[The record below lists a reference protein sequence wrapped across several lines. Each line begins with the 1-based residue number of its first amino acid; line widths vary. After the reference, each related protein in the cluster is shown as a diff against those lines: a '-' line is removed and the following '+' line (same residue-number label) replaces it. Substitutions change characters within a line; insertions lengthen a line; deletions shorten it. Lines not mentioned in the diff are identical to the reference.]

1 MLNKE
6 RVKNSFYDCLVYS
19 KTNRAVSVS
28 VITDKQQLNAISLNN
43 VETHDSISEILNLA
57 INPDSNEF
65 EENDNIYVALAGKN
79 IFIDLPRSNHFSL
92 SQYKFMV
99 KLLDQIEQFIK
110 ENSNYEMMNIMIM
123 SPKIR
128 DEFLKI
134 PEIKEKL
141 KTLITQDISINSEII
156 IGNTLA
162 KEDVI
167 DSIKYNLNLESN
179 ITINELCSIINKCDI
194 LKKDTYYKQFIE
206 ELVPNLNEIDIL
218 VNLYYMCGLKKLVI
232 ENIDYSNIKEKL
244 CLNLIKIFS
253 NLTLERLQLI
263 NEYITK
269 LNIDNINTILP
280 NYSYISYLIKNIDK
294 NSKEYLDSKLV
305 NCNNYNEIVDVIIA
319 DSYKIETDKKNKC
332 EQKLSSIS
340 DKLNNIMKNNNIVSN
355 KEKVIELMNKRK
367 ELDSLI
373 FEKEIWIENMDYH
386 IKLGKEN
393 STNVDK
399 YVMQKEQLIE
409 EVKKLK
415 NEKAIL
421 QKELNDKY
429 DIDGSL
435 YTKNLINGYE
445 FISLDEIKKE
455 IESLKLEIEK
465 SKVIINYIDNN
476 YSINKEIYSDKT
488 R

>member
-1 MLNKE
+1 M
-6 RVKNSFYDCLVYS
+6 
-19 KTNRAVSVS
+19 
-28 VITDKQQLNAISLNN
+28 
-43 VETHDSISEILNLA
+43 
-57 INPDSNEF
+57 
-65 EENDNIYVALAGKN
+65 
-79 IFIDLPRSNHFSL
+79 
-92 SQYKFMV
+92 
-99 KLLDQIEQFIK
+99 
-110 ENSNYEMMNIMIM
+110 
-123 SPKIR
+123 
-128 DEFLKI
+128 
-134 PEIKEKL
+134 
-141 KTLITQDISINSEII
+141 ISITSESS
-156 IGNTLA
+156 T
-162 KEDVI
+162 
-167 DSIKYNLNLESN
+167 IK
-179 ITINELCSIINKCDI
+179 
-194 LKKDTYYKQFIE
+194 
-206 ELVPNLNEIDIL
+206 
-218 VNLYYMCGLKKLVI
+218 
-232 ENIDYSNIKEKL
+232 KL

-340 DKLNNIMKNNNIVSN
+340 IKLNNIMKNNNIVSN

-476 YSINKEIYSDKT
+476 YSINEEIYSDKT